1 MYFTLHYNSYPF
13 TIQSNFLKN
22 VIQEKLQNTQINILF
37 DCVGDFF
44 YSIGKTAKSWVFIPD
59 DFLKLLFM

>member
-1 MYFTLHYNSYPF
+1 MYYTLHYNSYPF

-22 VIQEKLQNTQINILF
+22 VIQKKLQNTQINILF

-44 YSIGKTAKSWVFIPD
+44 YSIGQTAKSWVFISD